1 MTGGT
6 ATLSSNNPSS
16 ITRLKDKYLLT
27 VGYNGIADGNEKLT
41 IAPAKD
47 AIFDGKGNAMDVAQ
61 SNNTFTLN
69 EKTPPAISSTTLS
82 SDNITATV
90 TMSEKVYANVNGSAN
105 LTKDDFNLSLSGG
118 TATLAR
124 ATPKT
129 ISVSGNIYTLTIEY
143 SGVANGTADGNEK
156 LTIAP
161 AKDAI
166 FDGKGNAM
174 DVAQSNN
181 TFTLSLIHI

>member
-1 MTGGT
+1 MLEKTDFDLTLTGGT

-16 ITRLKDKYLLT
+16 LTRLKDKYLLT
-27 VGYNGIADGNEKLT
+27 VGYNGTADGNEKLT

-47 AIFDGKGNAMDVAQ
+47 AIFDGKGNAMDIAQ

-69 EKTPPAISSTTLS
+69 EKTPPAITATTLS

-124 ATPKT
+124 STPKT
-129 ISVSGNIYTLTIEY
+129 ISVSG
-143 SGVANGTADGNEK
+143 
-156 LTIAP
+156 
-161 AKDAI
+161 
-166 FDGKGNAM
+166 
-174 DVAQSNN
+174 
-181 TFTLSLIHI
+181 LSLIHI